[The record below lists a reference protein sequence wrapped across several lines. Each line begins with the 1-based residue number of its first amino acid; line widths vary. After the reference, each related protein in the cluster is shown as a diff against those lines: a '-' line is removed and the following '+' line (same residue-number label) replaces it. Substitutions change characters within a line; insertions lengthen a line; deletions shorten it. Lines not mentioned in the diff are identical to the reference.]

1 MSTKKILEDFR
12 KRLTQLYGKRLSAII
27 LYGSQARG
35 DADEDSDIDVLVV
48 IRGKVAP
55 GREIDRMIDIITDI
69 NLKYDTLISVY
80 PVSEKDY
87 RAASSPLLMNVQREG
102 VVVWKE

>member
-1 MSTKKILEDFR
+1 MSTKKIVEEFR
-12 KRLTQLYGKRLSAII
+12 KRLAHLYGEGLSAVI

-35 DADEDSDIDVLVV
+35 NANEDSDIDVLVV
-48 IRGKVAP
+48 IRGKVVP